1 MNFFCAV
8 ATAPLRAE
16 PNHRA
21 EMVSQLLFGEHVLQ
35 INQQNNWLKVTC
47 NFDGYEGWVEINSLM
62 PIPENIPRGFKKMV
76 ASSDAQLLSLEAM
89 EMISII
95 PGCEIYCNK
104 KEEVFFNNNIYTLM
118 GETVPFVFDKN
129 IFDKNVLIDFAYTFL
144 NTPYLWGG
152 KSFHGAD
159 CSGFTQTVFK
169 LVGIRLP
176 RDAWQQAEVGKNISF
191 TEVEEG
197 DLAFFKNEKGKIAHV
212 GICLDEHEIIHCS
225 TKVRMDTLTNDGIW
239 NKDLNLQTHDLA
251 LIKRL

>member
-1 MNFFCAV
+1 MNFFCAITTV
-8 ATAPLRAE
+8 PLRAE

-35 INQQNNWLKVTC
+35 INQQNNWLKVAC

-62 PIPENIPRGFKKMV
+62 PIAENIPKGFKKVV
-76 ASSDAQLLSLEAM
+76 ATSDAQLLSLEAM

-104 KEEVFFNNNIYTLM
+104 KEEVFFNNHIYTLM
-118 GETVPFVFDKN
+118 GETVPFVFEKN
-129 IFDKNVLIDFAYTFL
+129 IFDKNILIDFAYTFL

-152 KSFHGAD
+152 KSFYGTD

-176 RDAWQQAEVGKNISF
+176 RDAWQQADIGKTISF
-191 TEVEEG
+191 DEMEEG
-197 DLAFFKNEKGKIAHV
+197 DVAFFKNENGKIAHV

-225 TKVRMDTLTNDGIW
+225 TKVRMDTLTKDGIW
-239 NKDLNLQTHDLA
+239 NKDLNEQTHELA